1 MKYEIPLIEIL
12 YLNSENVVT
21 ASDPTLVPGGP
32 GSDLPDIDEY

>member
-21 ASDPTLVPGGP
+21 ASDSTLVPGT
-32 GSDLPDIDEY
+32 DVPDIDEY